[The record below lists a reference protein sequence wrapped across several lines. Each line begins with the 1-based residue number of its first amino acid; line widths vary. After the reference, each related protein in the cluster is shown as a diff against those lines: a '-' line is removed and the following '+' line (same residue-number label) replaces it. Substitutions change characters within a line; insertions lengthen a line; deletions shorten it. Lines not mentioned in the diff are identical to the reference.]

1 MDAFRHPRERFPLV
15 NEGQM
20 WTRDSIGKTGS
31 PGDVSIM
38 GPTPVLQKK
47 KGREKD
53 EWPRYQVTLAPASR
67 TSHVRNNSPDYFPTP
82 G

>member
-1 MDAFRHPRERFPLV
+1 MDAFRHPS
-15 NEGQM
+15 EGKISSRKRR
-20 WTRDSIGKTGS
+20 TDVDSIGKTGS

>member
-1 MDAFRHPRERFPLV
+1 MDAFRHPS
-15 NEGQM
+15 EGKISSRKRR
-20 WTRDSIGKTGS
+20 TDVDSIGKTGS

-67 TSHVRNNSPDYFPTP
+67 TSHVRNNSPDYFPMP

>member
-1 MDAFRHPRERFPLV
+1 MDAFRHPSEEKISSRKRRTDV
-15 NEGQM
+15 
-20 WTRDSIGKTGS
+20 DSIGKTGS

-53 EWPRYQVTLAPASR
+53 EWPSYQVTLAPASR

>member
-1 MDAFRHPRERFPLV
+1 MDAFRHPSEEKISSRKRRTDV
-15 NEGQM
+15 
-20 WTRDSIGKTGS
+20 DSIGKTGS

-47 KGREKD
+47 KDERKTNGRDIRLLLLRPPE
-53 EWPRYQVTLAPASR
+53 PPTYV
-67 TSHVRNNSPDYFPTP
+67 NNSPDYFPTP